1 MRVNGKI
8 KAGKAEKAAELPVRR
23 KASSSH
29 VPNRR
34 RRERQR
40 ADSER
45 VRQALMGGMAA
56 AAEKETSAQAR
67 LTGRVVKEAQ
77 NLTSKIQYGN

>member
-1 MRVNGKI
+1 MPEKI
-8 KAGKAEKAAELPVRR
+8 TE
-23 KASSSH
+23 ASC
-29 VPNRR
+29 VI
-34 RRERQR
+34 
-40 ADSER
+40 
-45 VRQALMGGMAA
+45 MGGMAA